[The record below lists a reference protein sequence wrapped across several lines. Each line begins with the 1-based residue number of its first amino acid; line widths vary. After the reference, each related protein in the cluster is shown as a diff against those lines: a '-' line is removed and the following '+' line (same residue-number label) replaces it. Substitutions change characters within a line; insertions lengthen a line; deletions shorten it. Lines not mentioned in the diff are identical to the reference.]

1 MHTLFTDR
9 STTPSSP
16 SIMDVFKKKKTIMDY
31 FGPAKPKS
39 TTVATVSSTPTQT
52 PSAPTVV
59 FCEPRTEQ
67 EKAIQYFVFT
77 DGSQIREN
85 RTHKS
90 LSVSW
95 AYVVKR
101 RDNHSSGSVVHR
113 DCGELPKTE
122 TNQRAELLSI
132 YNALLWCEQNLSD
145 PRYDLNVY
153 SDSDYSIK
161 CLTLWVHAWKRAGWK
176 NANRK
181 PVKHRDIIEPC
192 FELMERLKRT
202 AGHRVVLTHI
212 RSHTNNTDFFANGN
226 AEADQMASGVSKAA
240 LARQRRA

>member
-1 MHTLFTDR
+1 MLTLFADR
-9 STTPSSP
+9 STTISSQ
-16 SIMDVFKKKKTIMDY
+16 SIMGVFKKKRTIMDY

-39 TTVATVSSTPTQT
+39 ATVTTVSSSPVPPPT
-52 PSAPTVV
+52 APTVG
-59 FCEPRTEQ
+59 FCEPRTKQ
-67 EKAIQYFVFT
+67 EKATQYFVFT

-101 RDNHSSGSVVHR
+101 RDNHSGTVVHR
-113 DCGELPKTE
+113 DSGELPKTE

-132 YNALLWCEQNLSD
+132 HNALRWCEQNLSD
-145 PRYDLNVY
+145 PHYDLNVY

-161 CLTLWVHAWKRAGWK
+161 CLTLWVHAWRRAGWK

-202 AGHRVVLTHI
+202 AGHRVLLTHI
-212 RSHTNNTDFFANGN
+212 RSHTHNTDFFAIGN
-226 AEADQMASGVSKAA
+226 AEADQMASRVSKAA
-240 LARQRRA
+240 LARQWRA

>member
-1 MHTLFTDR
+1 MHTTLFTDR
-9 STTPSSP
+9 STKAVTPS
-16 SIMDVFKKKKTIMDY
+16 SIMDVFKRKKTIMDY
-31 FGPAKPKS
+31 FGPAKPKGT
-39 TTVATVSSTPTQT
+39 TTVEPLPAPP

-59 FCEPRTEQ
+59 FEPLTEQ
-67 EKAIQYFVFT
+67 EKAVQYFVFT

-101 RDNHSSGSVVHR
+101 RDKGTGPVVHR

-132 YNALLWCEQNLSD
+132 YNAVQWCEQNLSD
-145 PRYDLNVY
+145 PRYDINVY

-181 PVKHRDIIEPC
+181 PVKHRDVIEPC

-202 AGHRVVLTHI
+202 SHRVVLTHI

-240 LARQRRA
+240 LARQRR

>member
-1 MHTLFTDR
+1 MHTTHFANR
-9 STTPSSP
+9 STNAVTPPS
-16 SIMDVFKKKKTIMDY
+16 SIMDVFKRKKTIIDY
-31 FGPAKPKS
+31 FGPTKAKGGP
-39 TTVATVSSTPTQT
+39 VATVAPLPPP

-59 FCEPRTEQ
+59 FEPHTEQ
-67 EKAIQYFVFT
+67 EKAVQYFVFT

-101 RDNHSSGSVVHR
+101 RDKDTGSVVHR

-132 YNALLWCEQNLSD
+132 YNAMQWCEQKLSD
-145 PRYDLNVY
+145 PRYDINVY

-202 AGHRVVLTHI
+202 SHRVVLTHI
-212 RSHTNNTDFFANGN
+212 RSHTHNTDFFANGN

-240 LARQRRA
+240 LARQQRR